1 MSWLRAGLIRMR
13 LVVLIYAVYTH
24 VILSLVYARLCVWG
38 GLWSNETADRIRS
51 YNNQRVSNQSETIL
65 IDRRSKLS
73 GQLFKIV
80 ADGCRAIDVLST
92 RDYAELDANI

>member
-1 MSWLRAGLIRMR
+1 MQCIRTLFCR
-13 LVVLIYAVYTH
+13 LFTH
-24 VILSLVYARLCVWG
+24 AYVCGEVCGATKRRTEYARTTT
-38 GLWSNETADRIRS
+38 NAFRIK
-51 YNNQRVSNQSETIL
+51 SETIL